1 MSESTFAIG
10 QRWISNSEAELGLGI
25 VKEDSG
31 RRVVLS
37 FPAANEERTYAADN
51 APLSRVV
58 YPVGDAVKTQD
69 NVNFTI
75 TALHN
80 LNHCVIY
87 HGTDESGQEISIHEL
102 DLSSHVQFSQPQDR
116 LFAGQIDKN
125 RQFELRTEALAH
137 QYRLEQSSVFGLMG
151 PRVQLLPHQIYI
163 AHQVAQRF
171 APRVLL
177 ADEVGLGKTIEAGL
191 IAHQQLLTGRAQRI
205 LIVVPDSLVHQW
217 LVELLRRFNLH
228 FTIMDYERFDAVT
241 EAEEGNPFDSAQLVL
256 CQLSM
261 LADTSNP
268 DIYRQA
274 CAAEWDLMIV
284 DEAHHLQ
291 WSAEQVSAEYQCIEG
306 LAREVAGL
314 LLLTATPEQLGVES
328 HFARLRLLDPERYY
342 DLAEFQRQE
351 AAYQPVSALV
361 SSLLACNIAEEV
373 NDLTSEIDHYLG
385 SDTSKGLLNPDTF
398 ETEKQAIVDALLDLH
413 GTGRLLFR
421 NTRDV
426 VTGFPE
432 RHLHAY
438 PLASPESYNDQALG
452 GELLTLLQAERLLG
466 DDWLSEDSRV
476 AWLAAWLS
484 EHRQEKVL
492 VICAQAETAQDL
504 EQCLRLQY
512 GKRSSVFHEGLS
524 LINRDRAAAYFAD
537 EEEGAQV
544 LICSEIGSEGR
555 NFQFSHHLVLF
566 DLPLN
571 PDLLE
576 QRIGRLDRIGQQ
588 QDVQIHVPHYENSA
602 QEALLRWY
610 HEGLNAFERVFP
622 AGGSVYQAIEK
633 ELARCLK
640 DAHDPTLL
648 NDLIVHTQGLVATA
662 MASLT
667 QGRNRLLELNSCKLP
682 VANELIADLEDGSQS
697 LELASFMEKVFD
709 EYGVDQ
715 QSHSADSV
723 ILNHGAEMLES
734 HFPSLPEDGMT
745 ATYKRHRALHRED
758 MAFLSWEHPMVLGSL
773 DMITRSDFGNT
784 AFCTL
789 AYEGLPAGTLLL
801 EAIFKISV
809 PAPKALQVGRFLSH
823 SYLRV
828 VTDDNGRDF
837 HPILDES
844 TFNQYVGRIPKMTKQ
859 ELVKRAR
866 PMITRLVA
874 HAKTLA
880 KSQQNA
886 IINDAVEDMH
896 AAMSPEQERLK
907 RLAEVNKAIRPEEL
921 THLLSS
927 ETILAEALGSAQ
939 LVLDAV
945 RVAIVTES

>member
-1 MSESTFAIG
+1 MSESTFVIG

-25 VKEDSG
+25 VKENSG
-31 RRVVLS
+31 RRVVIS

-51 APLSRVV
+51 APLSRVI
-58 YPVGDAVKTQD
+58 YPVDDTVKTEEGMA
-69 NVNFTI
+69 FTI
-75 TALHN
+75 TAQHD
-80 LNHCVIY
+80 LNGCIIY
-87 HGTDESGQEISIHEL
+87 HGTDENGQEVSLHEL

-137 QYRLEQSSVFGLMG
+137 KHRLEQSSVFGLMG
-151 PRVQLLPHQIYI
+151 PRVQLLPHQLYI
-163 AHQVAQRF
+163 AHQVGQRF
-171 APRVLL
+171 SPRVLL

-228 FTIMDYERFDAVT
+228 FTIMDYERFDVVT
-241 EAEEGNPFDSAQLVL
+241 ESDEGNPFEGAQLVL

-261 LADTSNP
+261 LTDQENP
-268 DIYRQA
+268 DIYQQA
-274 CAAEWDLMIV
+274 CAANWDLMIV

-291 WSAEQVSAEYQCIEG
+291 WSEQQVSNEYQCIEG
-306 LAREVAGL
+306 LARKVAGL
-314 LLLTATPEQLGVES
+314 LLLTATPEQLGIDS

-342 DLAEFQRQE
+342 DLAEFKKQE
-351 AAYQPVSALV
+351 AAYKPVSDLVSAL
-361 SSLLACNIAEEV
+361 LACDTVDAATGLNSDIEG
-373 NDLTSEIDHYLG
+373 YLG
-385 SDTSKGLLNPDTF
+385 SDAVASLQTAENF
-398 ETEKQAIVDALLDLH
+398 ETEKQKVVDALLDLH

-426 VTGFPE
+426 VSGFPQ
-432 RHLHAY
+432 RHLHSHA
-438 PLASPESYNDQALG
+438 LTAPEDYNDQALN
-452 GELLTLLQAERLLG
+452 GELLALLQAERLLG
-466 DDWLSEDSRV
+466 DDWLSHDPRV
-476 AWLAAWLS
+476 TWLVEWLA

-504 EQCLRLQY
+504 EQCLRLQH

-524 LINRDRAAAYFAD
+524 LINRDRASAYFAD

-588 QDVQIHVPHYENSA
+588 HEIQLHVPYFENSA
-602 QEALLRWY
+602 QEVLLRWY

-622 AGGSVYQAIEK
+622 AGGSIYQTVSA
-633 ELARCLK
+633 ELSRCLK
-640 DAHDPTLL
+640 DAHDENGLAALTS
-648 NDLIVHTQGLVATA
+648 HTQNLVVAAETA
-662 MASLT
+662 LAE
-667 QGRNRLLELNSCKLP
+667 GRNRLLELNSCKLLI
-682 VANELIADLEDGSQS
+682 ANELIADLEDGSQS
-697 LELASFMEKVFD
+697 LELAQFMDKVFD
-709 EYGVDQ
+709 EYGVEQ
-715 QSHSADSV
+715 QTHSADSI
-723 ILNHGAEMLES
+723 ILNQGAEMLES

-789 AYEGLPAGTLLL
+789 GYEGLAAGTLLL

-828 VTDDNGRDF
+828 VTDDKGRDF
-837 HPILDES
+837 NAVLNEE
-844 TFNQYVGRIPKMTKQ
+844 TFNSYVGRIPKITKQ
-859 ELVKRAR
+859 ELVKQAR
-866 PMITRLVA
+866 PMINLLVDK
-874 HAKTLA
+874 AKGLA
-880 KSQQNA
+880 EQQQTT
-886 IINDAVEDMH
+886 IIDTAVSAMH
-896 AAMSPEQERLK
+896 ATMLPEQERLQ
-907 RLAEVNKAIRPEEL
+907 RLIEVNTAIRPEEL
-921 THLLSS
+921 THLKES
-927 ETILAEALGSAQ
+927 ELVLAEALSSGQ

-945 RVAIVTES
+945 RVAIVTDG

>member
-25 VKEDSG
+25 VKEELG
-31 RRVVLS
+31 RRVVIS
-37 FPAANEERTYAADN
+37 FPAAQEERTYAADN
-51 APLSRVV
+51 APLSRVI
-58 YPVGDAVKTQD
+58 YPVDDT
-69 NVNFTI
+69 VNTEEGLQFTI
-75 TALHN
+75 TAQHD
-80 LNHCVIY
+80 LNGCIIY
-87 HGTDESGQEISIHEL
+87 HGTDDAGQEVSIHEL

-125 RQFELRTEALAH
+125 RQFELRTEALSH
-137 QYRLEQSSVFGLMG
+137 QHRLAQSSVFGLMG

-163 AHQVAQRF
+163 AHQVAQRH

-191 IAHQQLLTGRAQRI
+191 IAHHQLLTGRAERI
-205 LIVVPDSLVHQW
+205 LVIVPDSLVHQW

-228 FTIMDYERFDAVT
+228 FTIMDHERFDAIN
-241 EAEEGNPFDSAQLVL
+241 EADEGNPFDSAQLVL

-261 LADTSNP
+261 LADSP
-268 DIYRQA
+268 DIYQQA
-274 CAAEWDLMIV
+274 CASDWDLMIV

-291 WSAEQVSAEYQCIEG
+291 WSELDVSPEYRCIEG
-306 LAREVAGL
+306 LAREVSGL

-351 AAYQPVSALV
+351 AAYQPVSELV
-361 SSLLACNIAEEV
+361 MSLLNCDSADDISTLAS
-373 NDLTSEIDHYLG
+373 DITTYLG
-385 SDTSKGLLNPDTF
+385 
-398 ETEKQAIVDALLDLH
+398 VDAVTALQSADEFVSERDRVVSALLDLH

-432 RHLHAY
+432 RLLHRH
-438 PLASPESYNDQALG
+438 PLSTPEVYDDQAFEG
-452 GELLTLLQAERLLG
+452 DSVALLQAERLLG
-466 DDWLSEDSRV
+466 DDWLSLDSRV
-476 AWLAAWLS
+476 AWLVAWLA
-484 EHRQEKVL
+484 EHRQQKVL

-504 EQCLRLQY
+504 EQYLRLQH
-512 GKRSSVFHEGLS
+512 GKRSAVFHEGLS

-588 QDVQIHVPHYENSA
+588 QDVHIHVPYYENSA
-602 QEALLRWY
+602 QAVLLRWY

-622 AGGSVYQAIEK
+622 AGGNIYQLVEQD
-633 ELARCLK
+633 LAGCLK
-640 DAHDPTLL
+640 DAHDQALL
-648 NDLIVHTQGLVATA
+648 SALIDKTRQLVDSA
-662 MASLT
+662 MSALEH
-667 QGRNRLLELNSCKLP
+667 GRNRLLELNSCQLP
-682 VANELIADLEDGSQS
+682 VANELIADLEGESQS
-697 LELASFMEKVFD
+697 HELASFMEKVFD
-709 EYGVDQ
+709 EYGVEQ
-715 QSHSADSV
+715 ETHSADSV
-723 ILNHGAEMLES
+723 ILRPSAEMLDN
-734 HFPSLPEDGMT
+734 HFPNLPEEGLT
-745 ATYKRHRALHRED
+745 ATFKRHRALHRED
-758 MAFLSWEHPMVLGSL
+758 MSFLSWEHPMVLGSL
-773 DMITRSDFGNT
+773 DMVTRSDFGNT

-789 AYEGLPAGTLLL
+789 EFDQLEEGSLLL

-809 PAPKALQVGRFLSH
+809 PAPKALQVGRYLSD
-823 SYLRV
+823 SYIRV
-828 VTDDNGRDF
+828 VADAQGRDLNAV
-837 HPILDES
+837 LDEV

-859 ELVKRAR
+859 ALVKRAR
-866 PMITRLVA
+866 PMITSLVEQAKILAEGQQQAIIKTALADMNEAVVPEQQRLQR
-874 HAKTLA
+874 LA
-880 KSQQNA
+880 K
-886 IINDAVEDMH
+886 
-896 AAMSPEQERLK
+896 
-907 RLAEVNKAIRPEEL
+907 VNTAIRPEEL
-921 THLLSS
+921 EHLIASQAV
-927 ETILAEALGSAQ
+927 LAESLSSAQ

-945 RVAIVTES
+945 RVAIVTKT

>member
-1 MSESTFAIG
+1 MSESTFVIG

-25 VKEDSG
+25 IKDSSG

-51 APLSRVV
+51 APLSRVI
-58 YPVGDAVKTQD
+58 YPVNDTVITEEGVA
-69 NVNFTI
+69 FTI
-75 TALHN
+75 SAQHD
-80 LNHCVIY
+80 LNGCIIY
-87 HGTDESGQEISIHEL
+87 HGTDENGQEVSLHEL
-102 DLSSHVQFSQPQDR
+102 DLSSHAQFSQPQDR

-137 QYRLEQSSVFGLMG
+137 QHRLERSSVFGLMG
-151 PRVQLLPHQIYI
+151 PRVQLLPHQLYI
-163 AHQVAQRF
+163 AHQVGQRF

-191 IAHQQLLTGRAQRI
+191 ISHQQLLTGRAQRI
-205 LIVVPDSLVHQW
+205 LVVVPDSLVHQW

-228 FTIMDYERFDAVT
+228 FTIMDCGRFDAIT
-241 EAEEGNPFDSAQLVL
+241 EADEGNPFESAQLVL

-261 LADTSNP
+261 LTDQENP
-268 DIYRQA
+268 DIYHQA
-274 CAAEWDLMIV
+274 CAADWDLMIV
-284 DEAHHLQ
+284 DEAHHIQ
-291 WSAEQVSAEYQCIEG
+291 WSEQEVSIEYQCIEG

-314 LLLTATPEQLGVES
+314 LLLTATPEQLGVDS

-342 DLAEFQRQE
+342 DLAEFKKQE
-351 AAYQPVSALV
+351 ATYKPVSDLVSAL
-361 SSLLACNIAEEV
+361 LACDTVDVIK
-373 NDLTSEIDHYLG
+373 DLNSDIRDYLG
-385 SDTSKGLLNPDTF
+385 KDAVIALHAAEDF
-398 ETEKQAIVDALLDLH
+398 EAEKQKAIDALLDLH

-426 VTGFPE
+426 VTGFPQ
-432 RHLHAY
+432 RHLHRHVLTA
-438 PLASPESYNDQALG
+438 PEDYNDQALN
-452 GELLTLLQAERLLG
+452 GEPLALLQAERLLG
-466 DDWLSEDSRV
+466 DDWLSHDPRV
-476 AWLAAWLS
+476 TWLAEWLAA
-484 EHRQEKVL
+484 HRREKVL
-492 VICAQAETAQDL
+492 VICAEAETAHDL

-537 EEEGAQV
+537 DEEGAQV

-588 QDVQIHVPHYENSA
+588 HEIQLHVPYYKNSA
-602 QEALLRWY
+602 QEVLLSWY

-622 AGGSVYQAIEK
+622 AGGSVYQTVAA
-633 ELARCLK
+633 ELSRCLK
-640 DAHDPTLL
+640 EAHDENRLA
-648 NDLIVHTQGLVATA
+648 DLISHTQDLVSTA
-662 MASLT
+662 ETALT
-667 QGRNRLLELNSCKLP
+667 EGRNRLLELNSCKLP
-682 VANELIADLEDGSQS
+682 IANELTADLEDGSQS
-697 LELASFMEKVFD
+697 LELAKFMDKVFD
-709 EYGVDQ
+709 EYGVEQ
-715 QSHSADSV
+715 QTHSADSI
-723 ILNHGAEMLES
+723 ILNQGAEMLES

-773 DMITRSDFGNT
+773 DMITSSDFGNT

-789 AYEGLPAGTLLL
+789 AYEDLAAGTLLL

-809 PAPKALQVGRFLSH
+809 PAPKSLQAGRFLSH

-828 VTDDNGRDF
+828 VTDDKGRDF
-837 HPILDES
+837 NTVLDEE
-844 TFNQYVGRIPKMTKQ
+844 TFNTYVGRIPKVTKQ
-859 ELVKRAR
+859 ELVKQAR
-866 PMITRLVA
+866 PMINLLVD
-874 HAKTLA
+874 KA
-880 KSQQNA
+880 KSLAEQQHA
-886 IINDAVEDMH
+886 TIIDTAVSAMH
-896 AAMSPEQERLK
+896 ATMLPEQERLQ
-907 RLAEVNKAIRPEEL
+907 RLTKVNTAIRPEEL
-921 THLLSS
+921 VHLKES
-927 ETILAEALGSAQ
+927 ELVLAEALLSGQ

-945 RVAIVTES
+945 RVAIVTDD